1 MNVFVFSNIYKDHG
15 LVVTKQAVQFLLQHG
30 AHVILLQECRVLCN
44 LTNVEYL
51 PKEQAYEKADLVISV
66 GGDGTLLH
74 AGKECIRYGLPILG
88 INAGRLGFLATCE
101 VSELPQKIIQVMDGD
116 YELDE
121 RQMLECHTLGS
132 VAWHAN
138 ALNDVVVYAENRLQ
152 TADFSIYCDGILV
165 NRFSSDGVIIATPT
179 GSTAYSLSA
188 GGPIMDAHIA
198 GFVVTPIC
206 AHRLKS
212 PAMVFSAD
220 RKLTIRAIPRYG
232 DTVYVSCDG
241 SEKCA
246 LAADS
251 TVEVALSSKKLK
263 LISLSPAEQFEA
275 IDKKLMG
282 R

>member
-1 MNVFVFSNIYKDHG
+1 MTVFVFSNIYKDHG
-15 LVVTKQAVQFLLQHG
+15 LVVTRQAAQVLLKQG
-30 AHVILLQECRVLCN
+30 AKVILLQECKALCE
-44 LTNVEYL
+44 LPMVEYL
-51 PKEQAYEKADLVISV
+51 PQEQAFQKADLVVSV

-74 AGKECIRYGLPILG
+74 AGKECIRYDLPILG

-101 VSELPQKIIQVMDGD
+101 VDELSSKIVQIMAGN

-121 RQMLECHTLGS
+121 RQMLDCHTIGS
-132 VAWHAN
+132 VQWHAT

-152 TADFSIYCDGILV
+152 TADFSIHCDGILV

-220 RKLTIRAIPRYG
+220 RKLTVSAVPRFG
-232 DTVYVSCDG
+232 DTVYVSSDG

-246 LAADS
+246 LALDS

>member
-1 MNVFVFSNIYKDHG
+1 MRCQI
-15 LVVTKQAVQFLLQHG
+15 QG
-30 AHVILLQECRVLCN
+30 AI
-44 LTNVEYL
+44 YL
-51 PKEQAYEKADLVISV
+51 PQEEAFRQADVVISV

-74 AGKECIRYGLPILG
+74 AGKECIRYDLPILG

-101 VSELPQKIIQVMDGD
+101 ITELPAKIRRIIAGD
-116 YELDE
+116 YKLDE
-121 RQMLECHTLGS
+121 RHMLDCHTCGS
-132 VAWHAN
+132 VEWNAT

-152 TADFSIYCDGILV
+152 TADFSIYCDGIMV

-220 RKLTIRAIPRYG
+220 RKITISAVPRFG
-232 DTVYVSCDG
+232 DTVFVSSDG
-241 SEKCA
+241 AEKCA
-246 LAADS
+246 LAQDS
-251 TVEVALSSKKLK
+251 TVEVSFSTQKLQ

-275 IDKKLMG
+275 IDKKLIG

>member
-1 MNVFVFSNIYKDHG
+1 
-15 LVVTKQAVQFLLQHG
+15 
-30 AHVILLQECRVLCN
+30 
-44 LTNVEYL
+44 
-51 PKEQAYEKADLVISV
+51 
-66 GGDGTLLH
+66 
-74 AGKECIRYGLPILG
+74 
-88 INAGRLGFLATCE
+88 
-101 VSELPQKIIQVMDGD
+101 
-116 YELDE
+116 
-121 RQMLECHTLGS
+121 
-132 VAWHAN
+132 
-138 ALNDVVVYAENRLQ
+138 
-152 TADFSIYCDGILV
+152 
-165 NRFSSDGVIIATPT
+165 
-179 GSTAYSLSA
+179 
-188 GGPIMDAHIA
+188 MDAHIA

-220 RKLTIRAIPRYG
+220 RKLTISAIPRHG

>member
-1 MNVFVFSNIYKDHG
+1 MTVFVFSNLYKDHG
-15 LVVTKQAVQFLLQHG
+15 LVVTRQAAQMLLRQG
-30 AHVILLQECRVLCN
+30 AKVILLQECRALCE
-44 LTNVEYL
+44 LPMVEYL
-51 PKEQAYEKADLVISV
+51 PQEQAFQKADLVVSV

-74 AGKECIRYGLPILG
+74 AGKECIRHDLPILG

-101 VSELPQKIIQVMDGD
+101 VDELSRKIVQIMAGN

-121 RQMLECHTLGS
+121 RQMLDCRTTGS
-132 VAWHAN
+132 VQWHAT

-152 TADFSIYCDGILV
+152 TADFSIHCDGILV

-206 AHRLKS
+206 AHSLKS

-220 RKLTIRAIPRYG
+220 RKLTVSAVPRFG
-232 DTVYVSCDG
+232 DTVYVSSDG

-246 LAADS
+246 LALDS

>member
-1 MNVFVFSNIYKDHG
+1 MNVFVFSNLYKDHG
-15 LVVTKQAVQFLLQHG
+15 LVVTKQAAQALMRRG
-30 AHVILLQECRVLCN
+30 ASVILLRECYALCKLPGVAYLSQE
-44 LTNVEYL
+44 EAF
-51 PKEQAYEKADLVISV
+51 QKADLVVSV

-74 AGKECIRYGLPILG
+74 AGKECIRYDLPILG

-101 VSELPQKIIQVMDGD
+101 VDELSQKIVQIMDGN

-121 RQMLECHTLGS
+121 RQMLDCYTQGS
-132 VAWHAN
+132 VNWHAT

-152 TADFSIYCDGILV
+152 TADFSIHCDGILV

-206 AHRLKS
+206 AHSLKS

-220 RKLTIRAIPRYG
+220 RKLTVSAVPRFG
-232 DTVYVSCDG
+232 DTVYVSSDG

-251 TVEVALSSKKLK
+251 TVEIALSNKKLK
-263 LISLSPAEQFEA
+263 LVSLSPAEQFEA

>member
-1 MNVFVFSNIYKDHG
+1 MTVFIFSNLYKDHG
-15 LVVTKQAVQFLLQHG
+15 LVVTKQAAQVLIQHH
-30 AHVILLQECRVLCN
+30 AKVILLQECQALCK
-44 LTNVEYL
+44 LPDVAYL
-51 PKEQAYEKADLVISV
+51 SQEEAFKMADLVVSV

-74 AGKECIRYGLPILG
+74 AGKECIAYDLPILG

-101 VSELPQKIIQVMDGD
+101 VDELSRKIVQIMQGN

-121 RQMLECHTLGS
+121 RQMLCCRTHGS
-132 VAWHAN
+132 AVWQAT

-152 TADFSIYCDGILV
+152 TADFTICCDGIAV

-188 GGPIMDAHIA
+188 GGPIMDAHIS

-206 AHRLKS
+206 AHSLKS

-220 RKLTIRAIPRYG
+220 RKLTVSAMPRFG
-232 DTVYVSCDG
+232 DTVYVSSDG
-241 SEKCA
+241 AEKCA
-246 LAADS
+246 LAPGD
-251 TVEVALSSKKLK
+251 TVEVSLSEKKLK